1 MPAAHAPSRVGR
13 IPGHKLLPLHLQ
25 RNRCP
30 VRVSDIQGA
39 SMAKDGCQESAEE
52 TSYPAGFLGACSSTD
67 GPLLCPLHLPLQAI
81 AGSRSFPLSYLMG
94 LVGACCRLQLRYARY
109 ASVFRGG
116 LRSLK
121 SPRQGCRRGVS
132 NEGPLGQASRPLRPP
147 AVCRVEIGFQPRRR
161 WSIRSAIH
169 AAMPSSLKKV
179 MRSRLCRVN
188 PFLVPLSTGLES
200 GEYGLN

>member
-1 MPAAHAPSRVGR
+1 MPAAHAPSRAGR
-13 IPGHKLLPLHLQ
+13 IPGHKSLPLHLQ
-25 RNRCP
+25 RDRCP

-81 AGSRSFPLSYLMG
+81 AGSRSFPLLYLMG
-94 LVGACCRLQLRYARY
+94 PVGLLQTAVEICEICQCAQGWVAEPQVSSAGLPQGGFQRGPIRAGFSGPSAACRL
-109 ASVFRGG
+109 
-116 LRSLK
+116 
-121 SPRQGCRRGVS
+121 P
-132 NEGPLGQASRPLRPP
+132 SR
-147 AVCRVEIGFQPRRR
+147 IGFQPRRR

-169 AAMPSSLKKV
+169 AAMPSHLKRV
-179 MRSRLCRVN
+179 VRSRLCRVN
-188 PFLVPLSTGLES
+188 PFLVPLSTGLKS